1 MGKILNDLPSSL
13 EDVLKASTPTVK
25 GRDVQH
31 RRYSRFIKGPIP
43 LDWLFSAARLSE
55 SALKVG
61 LILWY
66 LAGLKKCKTV
76 KLSNRYLGD
85 FGLSRNGKYRGLA
98 ALENAGLV
106 THSQENGRSPMITIC
121 DSDFLA

>member
-13 EDVLKASTPTVK
+13 EDVLKSSTPTVK
-25 GRDVQH
+25 GRDLPF

-43 LDWLFSAARLSE
+43 LDWLLSAARLSE

-66 LAGLKKCKTV
+66 LAGLNKSDTV

-85 FGLSRNGKYRGLA
+85 IGLSRNGKYRGLA

-106 THSQENGRSPMITIC
+106 TYSQDNGRSPIVKIC
-121 DSDFLA
+121 DVDSLV